1 MIHGGI
7 KILTSPL
14 LQSDDG
20 PFHQDMH
27 STNLKLLLLQFSS
40 ADPRRLFNFSSGHV
54 GALPIQGHKLTC
66 LLRPESGMH
75 QAFARKMLSKAL
87 GQTLLEAIAPLQHA
101 KLLARTVLRKLRGR
115 YSVHEIRALTV
126 YSVGSNSPE
135 QDAYIGKLLEQIE
148 EPFDYIT
155 IAGGSL
161 TKSQHSHLVETLLSP
176 WQITCLC
183 LSLPLQVPLQL
194 YWLLVGVLRIKGTYE
209 RRIFLLFGLQEIVSG
224 GVLSQQIAVQ
234 AMGRHF
240 GEAKT
245 HSLLFPMEGRN
256 WEKCIVKSAKNA
268 GIRSTGYLHCALT
281 PRHLA
286 LLDNGFISP
295 AERPNRMIAPSEMA
309 HGLLTKAYGDIVR
322 KGYFLRSPRK
332 SEGGINRP
340 QPSLLFA
347 LIGDAGESELIIRQ
361 VASLKNILQQQLVIR
376 LNPNTASFLYLK
388 QLTCSLGLLLYTP
401 QAPALPQICFFR
413 SSSVAIEYLKQDVRS
428 IYLALDEPIS
438 NNIFELDNK
447 FGIESVHVDDA
458 FGDNICCLLRKP
470 SPIKGDDIATYY
482 LDENFTA
489 QDLPK
494 LIF

>member
-7 KILTSPL
+7 KIPTSPL

-135 QDAYIGKLLEQIE
+135 QDAYIGRLLEQIE

-161 TKSQHSHLVETLLSP
+161 TKSQRSHLVETLLSP

-209 RRIFLLFGLQEIVSG
+209 RRIFLLFGLQEIISG
-224 GVLSQQIAVQ
+224 RILSQQIAVQ
-234 AMGRHF
+234 AMARHF
-240 GEAKT
+240 RQGKT
-245 HSLLFPMEGRN
+245 HALLFPMEGRN
-256 WEKCIVKSAKNA
+256 WEKCIVKSSK
-268 GIRSTGYLHCALT
+268 STCIHSSGYLHCALT
-281 PRHLA
+281 PRHLG
-286 LLDNGFISP
+286 LLDNEFISP
-295 AERPNRMIAPSEMA
+295 AERPSRMIAPSEMA
-309 HGLLTKAYGDIVR
+309 YGLLTKAYGDIVR
-322 KGYFLRSPRK
+322 KGYFLRSPRRR
-332 SEGGINRP
+332 EGGINRS
-340 QPSLLFA
+340 QTSLLFA

-401 QAPALPQICFFR
+401 QAPVLPQICFFR

-428 IYLALDEPIS
+428 IYLALDEPVS

-447 FGIESVHVDDA
+447 FGMESVHVDDA
-458 FGDNICCLLRKP
+458 LGDNICGLLRKL
-470 SPIKGDDIATYY
+470 SPIKGNDIATYY